1 MFPPSQLF
9 RERYFG
15 NHLSE
20 KEKSSGQ
27 WLTSYPLFL
36 RGSGNPIERIQLKK
50 LSQIIKL
57 HVYPMAIRHFWCT
70 WLGTNKVCTKNVL

>member
-36 RGSGNPIERIQLKK
+36 RGSGNPIE
-50 LSQIIKL
+50 QIVTNNEITCL
-57 HVYPMAIRHFWCT
+57 ANGYQTLLVYMARY
-70 WLGTNKVCTKNVL
+70 